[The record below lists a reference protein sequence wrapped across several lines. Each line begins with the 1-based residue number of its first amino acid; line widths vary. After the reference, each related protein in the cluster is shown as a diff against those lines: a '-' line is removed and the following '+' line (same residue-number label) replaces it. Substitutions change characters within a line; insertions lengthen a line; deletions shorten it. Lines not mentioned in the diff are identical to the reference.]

1 MRKWLIIVQGLVPML
16 LVGTYQYSWNILMKP
31 IAEDFGVG
39 LPLIQTAYSLFVL
52 FSTASQVLGGYV
64 ADARG
69 PAVVGAT
76 GSVLAGI
83 GMMTAGLSKS
93 IYAFYALWSLGSIG
107 VGFVYAVS
115 INLGVKWF
123 GKSRGLATGLINM
136 GFGLGSTFFN
146 PFISPL
152 ASRGDYLAP
161 MMAIG
166 GALLI
171 ASTALMAS
179 SKYPATSGGGRGR
192 GNPLPPGPSFW
203 LIFTSFSLASIPLQ
217 LYSSS
222 LSVMGEG
229 YDYLTLTIAATV
241 LPLFSGLGRPVM
253 GFISDSWGRRNT
265 ILAEALILAA
275 VTPLALSGLPALY
288 IAAAG
293 LVGFLGGAMMTLYA
307 SLIGDRYGTSS
318 STFLF
323 GIIYNGKFAAAVLAS
338 VLFAYMI
345 SRLGLINAVLLEA
358 GLTAAS
364 TPFFLAAKPGK

>member
-179 SKYPATSGGGRGR
+179 SKYPAASGGGRGR

>member
-16 LVGTYQYSWNILMKP
+16 LVGTYQYSWNIFMKP
-31 IAEDFGVG
+31 LANSFGVG

-52 FSTASQVLGGYV
+52 FSTLSQVLGGYV

-69 PAVVGAT
+69 PAIVGAT
-76 GSVLAGI
+76 GSALAGI
-83 GMMTAGLSKS
+83 GMMTAGLTKS
-93 IYAFYALWSLGSIG
+93 IYAFYALWSLGSTG

-161 MMAIG
+161 MMIIG

-171 ASTALMAS
+171 VSTALMAS
-179 SKYPATSGGGRGR
+179 SKYPAADKRGK
-192 GNPLPPGPSFW
+192 GSNPLPPGPSFW
-203 LIFTSFSLASIPLQ
+203 LIFISFSLASIPLQ

-222 LSVMGEG
+222 LSVMGVR
-229 YDYLTLTIAATV
+229 YDYFTVTAAATV
-241 LPLFSGLGRPVM
+241 LPLFSGIGRPIM
-253 GFISDSWGRRNT
+253 GFISDSWGRRNA
-265 ILAEALILAA
+265 ILAEISMLAVA
-275 VTPLALSGLPALY
+275 TPLVLSGLPVLY

-323 GIIYNGKFAAAVLAS
+323 GIIYNGKFVAAVLAS
-338 VLFAYMI
+338 VLFAFMI
-345 SRLGLINAVLLEA
+345 IRYGLMDAVLLEA
-358 GLTAAS
+358 GLTAMS
-364 TPFFLAAKPGK
+364 IPFFLAAKPGE